1 MTIDNTHHT
10 VAVVGA
16 TGQQGGA
23 ATRALLVDGFAVRA
37 ITRRV
42 DSEAARELADAGA
55 EVVAAD
61 LEDPASMR
69 AAFDGADGV
78 FAMTTM
84 SQTGGAES
92 PTEAETRHGMII
104 ADAAKATGVQH
115 LVYSS
120 VGAAERGTGIPH
132 FESKYRVEQYIA
144 SIAQPATIIR
154 PVFFME
160 NLRAE
165 AQDGRIVL
173 ALPLPDGIP
182 MQMVAAAD
190 IGRVAS
196 AVMLDAGWVGRSIEI
211 AGDTRTGSEM
221 AAAFGRAAGL
231 PAEYRALPI
240 SVLDGDDDMRAMFSW
255 FTEPHTYAADFAA
268 TRALDPGVQD
278 LEAWIAANGWSA

>member
-1 MTIDNTHHT
+1 MDNAHHT
-10 VAVVGA
+10 IAVVGA

-23 ATRALLVDGFAVRA
+23 ATRALLADGFTVRA

-42 DSEAARELADAGA
+42 DSDAARELVDAGA

-61 LEDPASMR
+61 LDDPASVR

-84 SQTGGAES
+84 SETGGAES
-92 PTEAETRHGMII
+92 PTDAETRHGTVI

-144 SIAQPATIIR
+144 SIGQPATIVR
-154 PVFFME
+154 PVFFIE

-165 AQDGRIVL
+165 AQDGLVVL

-182 MQMVAAAD
+182 MQTVAAAD

-196 AVMLDAGWVGRSIEI
+196 AVMLDPAWLGRSIEI

-221 AAAFGRAAGL
+221 AAAFGQAAGL
-231 PAEYRALPI
+231 PAEYQALPI
-240 SVLDGDDDMRAMFSW
+240 SVLDGNEDMLAMFSW
-255 FTEPHTYAADFAA
+255 FTEPYTYAADFAA

-278 LEAWIAANGWSA
+278 LDAWIAASGWAV